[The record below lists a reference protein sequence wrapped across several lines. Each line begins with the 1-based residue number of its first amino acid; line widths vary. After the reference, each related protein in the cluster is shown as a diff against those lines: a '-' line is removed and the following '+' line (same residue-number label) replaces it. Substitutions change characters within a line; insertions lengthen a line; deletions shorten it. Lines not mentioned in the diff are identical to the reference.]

1 MKLLL
6 AEDERALS
14 EAIVAVL
21 EHNNFTVDAAF
32 DGQEALDYIL
42 ADSYDGILLD
52 IMMPKMDGL
61 AVLSE
66 LRRRGIRTPVMML
79 TAKAEVR
86 DRVEGLNLGADDYL
100 PKPFAMAELIARVR
114 ALTRRGEVYTPDV
127 LHMGDTSLNRA
138 SFELCCGE
146 NVLRLSKK
154 EFQLMEMLLLNQ
166 GRLLSTEQLMERIWG
181 YDSEAEINVVWVYI
195 SYLRKKLAQIGSEL
209 QISAVRGRGYVLEDG
224 NGKAD

>member
-6 AEDERALS
+6 AEDEHALS

-21 EHNNFTVDAAF
+21 EHNNYTVDAVY
-32 DGQEALDYIL
+32 DGQEALNYIL
-42 ADSYDGILLD
+42 AESYDGILLD

-61 AVLSE
+61 AVLAE
-66 LRRRGIRTPVMML
+66 LRRREIQTPVMML
-79 TAKAEVR
+79 TAKAEIR

-100 PKPFAMAELIARVR
+100 TKPFAMAELVARVR
-114 ALTRRGEVYTPDV
+114 ALTRRSGAYAPDV
-127 LHMGDTSLNRA
+127 LEMGDTRLNRA
-138 SFELCCGE
+138 SYELCCGE
-146 NVLRLSKK
+146 AAVRLSKK
-154 EFQLMEMLLLNQ
+154 EFQLMEMLLLNR

-195 SYLRKKLAQIGSEL
+195 SYLRKKLTQIGSTL
-209 QISAVRGRGYVLEDG
+209 QIAAVRGRGYMLEDG